1 MISLEK
7 LKYSTALIFIS
18 FLFTCCARPVKE
30 YKEVSDNPAVESS
43 ERSEEVTLYFS
54 DFGKSK
60 LKLEAQTLI
69 SSENNNQIILE
80 CPDGLNLIFYD
91 SLSNIESV
99 LLADYGKLFAKDELL
114 LVKKNVQFRN
124 YQEDTL
130 FANELTIDFCKK
142 NNADFI
148 VRGLRNVSDFE
159 FEKNIALTNRKL
171 SGIET
176 VFLLTSAKNSFISS
190 GIVRDLIKNN
200 GDYSLFIPGGL
211 DIK

>member
-1 MISLEK
+1 MKTAIFPGSFDPITLGHKDIIEKSLNIFDSVIIGIGQNSEK
-7 LKYSTALIFIS
+7 KYMFSAERRKQF
-18 FLFTCCARPVKE
+18 
-30 YKEVSDNPAVESS
+30 VE
-43 ERSEEVTLYFS
+43 EAF
-54 DFGKSK
+54 KS
-60 LKLEAQTLI
+60 I
-69 SSENNNQIILE
+69 N
-80 CPDGLNLIFYD
+80 
-91 SLSNIESV
+91 NIEV
-99 LLADYGKLFAKDELL
+99 KIYDELT
-114 LVKKNVQFRN
+114 V
-124 YQEDTL
+124 
-130 FANELTIDFCKK
+130 DFCKK

-200 GDYSLFIPGGL
+200 GDYSLFIPEGL